1 MLGVTGV
8 TGAPGDVEAHWAWWR
23 YGDAGVGAGRC
34 RARVRGGKRW
44 VRLGDVGARWA
55 RMSAKAERERGAG
68 RTPCGAD
75 AGQERGTGHGA
86 GRRACPA
93 PSQKK
98 GAPTEQG
105 PSPAGAVRC
114 RTRLAGT
121 GVRATKKR
129 GQPWAAPVCA
139 CDLLE
144 VRDASLEEGLPLVA
158 GDVLVDG
165 VADALGV
172 AHLAEHAAVGARDAL
187 DGEQRSVGVDGQV
200 H

>member
-1 MLGVTGV
+1 VLGVTGV

-75 AGQERGTGHGA
+75 AGQERGTGHGDGGA
-86 GRRACPA
+86 G
-93 PSQKK
+93 
-98 GAPTEQG
+98 T
-105 PSPAGAVRC
+105 VRC

-121 GVRATKKR
+121 GCGQQKTGAAMGRPRLRVRLT
-129 GQPWAAPVCA
+129 
-139 CDLLE
+139 
-144 VRDASLEEGLPLVA
+144 
-158 GDVLVDG
+158 
-165 VADALGV
+165 
-172 AHLAEHAAVGARDAL
+172 
-187 DGEQRSVGVDGQV
+187 
-200 H
+200 

>member
-23 YGDAGVGAGRC
+23 YGDAGVGAGGAK
-34 RARVRGGKRW
+34 RACE
-44 VRLGDVGARWA
+44 GASAGCGWA
-55 RMSAKAERERGAG
+55 AAERDGRHGDGGAG
-68 RTPCGAD
+68 V
-75 AGQERGTGHGA
+75 
-86 GRRACPA
+86 
-93 PSQKK
+93 
-98 GAPTEQG
+98 
-105 PSPAGAVRC
+105 VRC

-129 GQPWAAPVCA
+129 GRPWAAPACA

-144 VRDASLEEGLPLVA
+144 VRNASLEEGLPLVA